1 MSPAAQ
7 LGSETVVTNGAA
19 AIAQPLVREFRH
31 VSIKEK
37 GEKKNP
43 FLPAHRPTTKMT
55 RYHSSVRELANY
67 LREREKKVCRS

>member
-37 GEKKNP
+37 GEKKIP
-43 FLPAHRPTTKMT
+43 SFQLIVQPR
-55 RYHSSVRELANY
+55 R
-67 LREREKKVCRS
+67 

>member
-37 GEKKNP
+37 GEKKKS
-43 FLPAHRPTTKMT
+43 LP
-55 RYHSSVRELANY
+55 SSSSSNHEDD
-67 LREREKKVCRS
+67 